1 MSFTT
6 RITSAFFTA
15 LPSALY
21 FALVITS
28 KGMRQE
34 YFWVS
39 NLAGGSVLFWGSL
52 LFGFIIPPR
61 SRPKWFWIIAAG
73 FVAMLLALFAIAVM
87 DATPLCVGQDNGDGN
102 NSFGMCMGYVLLYAF
117 FYGIPYMMLLAVSA
131 AVGHWILKG
140 QLTVGENL

>member
-39 NLAGGSVLFWGSL
+39 ILAGVSVLFGGSL
-52 LFGFIIPPR
+52 LFGFILPLR
-61 SRPKWFWIIAAG
+61 FRPKWFWIMAAG
-73 FVAMLLALFAIAVM
+73 FVAMLLALFATAVL

-102 NSFGMCMGYVLLYAF
+102 NSFGRCMGYVLLYAF

-131 AVGHWILKG
+131 VVGHWILKG
-140 QLTVGENL
+140 QLTGGEN

>member
-28 KGMRQE
+28 EGMRQE

-39 NLAGGSVLFWGSL
+39 ILAGVSVLFGGSL

-61 SRPKWFWIIAAG
+61 FRPKWFWIMAAG
-73 FVAMLLALFAIAVM
+73 FVAMLLALFATAVL

-102 NSFGMCMGYVLLYAF
+102 NSFGRCMGYVLLYAF

-131 AVGHWILKG
+131 VVGHWILKR
-140 QLTVGENL
+140 QLTAGEN